1 MRVGKV
7 RAAGPEVVK
16 SCKTGRNQDSNQ
28 LDMDNAG
35 FLQLY

>member
-7 RAAGPEVVK
+7 QAAGPEVVK